1 MINLLEDK
9 KIDDFVEK
17 SIKSN
22 NIELEYIF
30 GANPREMHKILTKTK
45 FIKLLEYCN
54 REYTIVDEN
63 SELDIRYQKNN
74 DQMSDM
80 RCTIKNLSDIKKY
93 CKSDSLTDIELVFIN
108 KKNIERYNGELRE
121 EYNYR
126 LNINSENSFN
136 KNSPEASDFIENI
149 DRNKYYRYKHRTS
162 FITDDLLFRIDL
174 TAVKSNSYNDN
185 TKRFNLYRNFKE
197 SKLLK
202 NPEIYELEIEYVGNM
217 KCNNILN
224 IQSYLNNSNNHLI
237 KNNEYESIEDIN
249 IVNIQNKLSE
259 IGIDEEKNLKDILEN
274 ISDDMVKNIV
284 EKFNDVIYDVNKFLY
299 DTEYLMKNSQ
309 REKILNEY
317 YKLTKMKYLAGPDL
331 ITLNIENLDTNKLGN
346 IFKNYLVTDK
356 ADGERYLLYIN
367 IDKHGYLITK
377 QDKKLEIRDS
387 GKIFPTINGEWLI
400 DGEYITRD
408 KNKEPINLYM
418 IFDVY
423 YATAEYENP
432 IHTYPFISQ
441 TIDGQSRNEI
451 LDIFKTH
458 IENSINIGEENL
470 RINLKTYSRG
480 NIRINKKNPLTSK
493 LILNESKKIY
503 IPEKYEY
510 KIDGL
515 IYLPADLS
523 VKGDYSKKLPD
534 NINGRWEYN
543 YKWKPPEENTIDF
556 GIRIIKENE
565 RDNGKCTK
573 KGTIKDKIFTYTKT
587 DNDGNVTDHRY
598 KKLELI
604 VGYSLKRDDIN
615 FRNIDYCMKI
625 FEKKDKTKKDDY
637 EFIKFTTPIK
647 DSEQTNETD
656 KGVTNIIL
664 QEGKL
669 RCEDMDE
676 IHDCDVVEFRYN
688 PNGPNG
694 MIWEPLRIR
703 RDKTPNKPQD
713 FITAANIWKT
723 IMNPIT
729 YEMIT
734 GKDMDQIKEK
744 IKTDYI
750 DDKYYIGES
759 KNLDSLRGLHSYIK
773 YNLIVGVG
781 TSKQLRKNK
790 NILDTSIGQ
799 GGDINKY
806 LDKYVNCEFL
816 FGLDVAPVDEACRRF
831 YSKNTNKK
839 AVFLKY
845 DTSKNI
851 IDKSDLDIDDIHS
864 KNMINILYNIK
875 DAEIDKKYK
884 QISKIYKGLANNK
897 FDIVSSQ
904 FSVHYYFKD
913 METLDG
919 YITNILQN
927 INDGGYFIGTCY
939 DGNRIFNRLNK
950 PMPFE
955 YKVNENL
962 VYSVKKKYEIENF
975 DFNPWSD
982 SGAETNML
990 GNKIDVYM
998 ESIGQ
1003 FVTEYLVNFEYFI
1016 NIMKQYG
1023 FEPIK
1028 PNMKHH
1034 GDVITHGIGSFGE
1047 IINNLE
1053 ELNKSDKSLKQFYR
1067 ESLNILKNEK
1077 LMELSSM
1084 NNYFIFKK
1092 I

>member
-9 KIDDFVEK
+9 KINDFVEK

-30 GANPREMHKILTKTK
+30 GKNPGEMQKILTKNK

-54 REYTIVDEN
+54 GEYTIVDEN
-63 SELDIRYQKNN
+63 SELDIRYQTNN
-74 DQMSDM
+74 GTSSKSTTSAT

-93 CKSDSLTDIELVFIN
+93 CKTDSLTDMELIFIE
-108 KKNIERYNGELRE
+108 KKNIERYDGELRD

-126 LNINSENSFN
+126 LNLNSENNYN

-149 DRNKYYRYKHRTS
+149 DKNKFYRYKHRTS

-174 TAVKSNSYNDN
+174 TAVKSSSKNDTN
-185 TKRFNLYRNFKE
+185 RNFKE

-202 NPEIYELEIEYVGNM
+202 NPEVYELEIEYVGNM
-217 KCNNILN
+217 KCNNVLN
-224 IQSYLNNSNNHLI
+224 IQSYLDNNNQHLI
-237 KNNEYESIEDIN
+237 KNNEYENLMDL
-249 IVNIQNKLSE
+249 NIQNIRNKLSE
-259 IGIDEEKNLKDILEN
+259 IGIDEKENLKDIVEN
-274 ISDDMVKNIV
+274 ISDDTIKKIV
-284 EKFNDVIYDVNKFLY
+284 EKFNDVIYDLNVFLY
-299 DTEYLMKNSQ
+299 DTEYLMKDS
-309 REKILNEY
+309 EKKQILKTYN
-317 YKLTKMKYLAGPDL
+317 KLTNSSILVGPDL
-331 ITLNIENLDTNKLGN
+331 ITLNIENLDTTKPGN

-356 ADGERYLLYIN
+356 ADGDRTLLYIN
-367 IDKHGYLITK
+367 TDKHGYLITK
-377 QDKKLEIRDS
+377 RDKQLEIRDS

-400 DGEYITRD
+400 DGEHIKLD
-408 KNKEPINLYM
+408 KNKVEMNLYM

-423 YATAEYENP
+423 YATDEYEAP

-441 TIDGQSRNEI
+441 TKDGQSRNEI
-451 LDIFKTH
+451 LNIFKTH
-458 IENSINIGEENL
+458 IEKSKKIGEKDLEIKTKTYAHGNL
-470 RINLKTYSRG
+470 RINS
-480 NIRINKKNPLTSK
+480 KNPLTSNK
-493 LILNESKKIY
+493 ILKESKKIY
-503 IPEKYEY
+503 MSEKYDY

-523 VKGDYSKKLPD
+523 VGGDYNNTRVD
-534 NINGRWEYN
+534 NISGRWKYN

-556 GIRIIKENE
+556 GVRFVKEDE
-565 RDNGKCTK
+565 RDNMAC
-573 KGTIKDKIFTYTKT
+573 KGKDKIFTYTKT
-587 DNDGNVTDHRY
+587 DNDGNITDYRY
-598 KKLELI
+598 KKLILI
-604 VGYSLKRDDIN
+604 VGYSLKRDNIN

-625 FEKKDKTKKDDY
+625 FENKKNQSKKDDY
-637 EFIKFTTPIK
+637 EFIKFTTPVEI
-647 DSEQTNETD
+647 DVVEETD
-656 KGVTNIIL
+656 KGYTNIIL
-664 QEGKL
+664 QDGKL

-688 PNGPNG
+688 PNGENG
-694 MIWEPLRIR
+694 MIWQPLRIR

-713 FITAANIWKT
+713 FITAANVWKT
-723 IMNPIT
+723 ITNPIT
-729 YEMIT
+729 YKMIS
-734 GKDMDQIKEK
+734 GKDMDNIKKQIQNSSISE
-744 IKTDYI
+744 D
-750 DDKYYIGES
+750 YYIGES
-759 KNLDSLRGLHSYIK
+759 NNLDSLRKLHNFIK

-781 TSKQLRKNK
+781 SNKQLRKNK

-816 FGLDVAPVDEACRRF
+816 FGLDISPVNEACRRF
-831 YSKNTNKK
+831 YATKSNKTGI
-839 AVFLKY
+839 FLKY

-851 IDKSDLDIDDIHS
+851 KSKSDLNIDNHVENI
-864 KNMINILYNIK
+864 INILYNIK

-884 QISKIYKGLANNK
+884 QISKKYKDMANKK

-913 METLDG
+913 RETLDG

-939 DGNRIFNRLNK
+939 DGKRIFDRLNI

-955 YKVNENL
+955 YKVKDNL
-962 VYSVKKKYEIENF
+962 VYSVKKKYDIENF
-975 DFNPWSD
+975 DYDPWSD
-982 SGAETNML
+982 AGAETNML

-1016 NIMKQYG
+1016 SIMKQYG

-1028 PNMKHH
+1028 PSMKHH
-1034 GDVITHGIGSFGE
+1034 GDIITHGIGSFGE

-1053 ELNKSDKSLKQFYR
+1053 KLKESNSIPKYYS

-1077 LMELSSM
+1077 LMELSGM